1 MQHVKRLP
9 GKRTL
14 TNVRRT
20 LKRAHTKAWN
30 IWDAYHLKEITDA
43 YSFSDGYKSIYHYHI
58 KKSGGTSLNH
68 IFISTA
74 SSLVSEEGREID
86 TTVMYNMLARHHRI
100 IRDDK
105 ILVTANKGLI
115 ETGRYFYAHSH
126 IPQHNLRL
134 PGTTFTLTC
143 LRDPAKRVIS
153 RYNEFM
159 FYRESQNP
167 HPVMKR
173 AQHWLGDTFSDFL
186 DRVPREELMF
196 QLYMFSNTYDVAE
209 SFENICRCSYFFLTE
224 DFAHGVHEL
233 SARLGVPLEPIHM
246 RQAQKRYPVTD
257 AEVERLR
264 ELLEPEYA
272 LYEQVAAEYYRR
284 KGA

>member
-1 MQHVKRLP
+1 MQHAKRLP

-30 IWDAYHLKEITDA
+30 IWDAYHLKEITDT
-43 YSFSDGYKSIYHYHI
+43 YSFGDGYKSIYHYHI

-68 IFISTA
+68 LFFSTA
-74 SSLVSEEGREID
+74 SSFHSAEAQMIDAAVVYEIL
-86 TTVMYNMLARHHRI
+86 TRQHRL

-105 ILVTANKGLI
+105 ILVAWNKALI

-143 LRDPAKRVIS
+143 LRDPVKRMIS
-153 RYNEFM
+153 RYNQLMYYKEFAV
-159 FYRESQNP
+159 P
-167 HPVMKR
+167 HPAMKKMH
-173 AQHWLGDTFSDFL
+173 HWLGNTFSDFL
-186 DRVPREELMF
+186 DRVPRDELLV
-196 QLYMFSNTYDVAE
+196 QLYMFSKTYDGAE

-224 DFAHGVHEL
+224 DFAHGVNEL
-233 SARLGVPLEPIHM
+233 SARLGVPLEPVHI
-246 RQAQKRYPVTD
+246 RKADKRYPVTD
-257 AEVERLR
+257 AEMERLR
-264 ELLEPEYA
+264 EMLKPEYA